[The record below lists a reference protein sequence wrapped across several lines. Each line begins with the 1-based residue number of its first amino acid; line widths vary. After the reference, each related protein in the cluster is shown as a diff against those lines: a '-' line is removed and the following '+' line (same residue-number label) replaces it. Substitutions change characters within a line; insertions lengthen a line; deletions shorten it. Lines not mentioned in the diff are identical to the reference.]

1 MASPCYDDRDM
12 ISALKGSNNLS
23 SANNENIQL
32 ARTAQV
38 HILTAGYVRR
48 GGEGT
53 RVASTVAYVRDGA
66 IRLIVDPGMVA
77 HRDDILGPLAS
88 LGESQGSITDV
99 VISHHHPDH
108 TLHTALFPNARVHDF
123 QAIYKDDSWIDQP
136 AEGYHLSPAI
146 QLIATPGH
154 TPQDITTLAGTADD
168 IVAFTHL
175 WWMASGPADDPYSHN
190 PAELHA
196 NRERVLRLATLIV
209 PGHGEPFRPGPETP
223 R

>member
-1 MASPCYDDRDM
+1 M
-12 ISALKGSNNLS
+12 S
-23 SANNENIQL
+23 SANNESIQL

-48 GGEGT
+48 GGDGT

-66 IRLIVDPGMVA
+66 IRLIVDPGTVA

-123 QAIYKDDSWIDQP
+123 QAVYKDDSWIDQP
-136 AEGYHLSPAI
+136 AEGHHLSPAI

-154 TPQDITTLAGTADD
+154 TPQDITTLVTTSAGL
-168 IVAFTHL
+168 VACTHL
-175 WWMASGPADDPYSHN
+175 WWDSTGPADDPLASDLD
-190 PAELHA
+190 ALHA
-196 NRERVLRLATLIV
+196 GRSRVLALAPVLLV
-209 PGHGEPFRPGPETP
+209 PGHGPAFAPDASTP

>member
-1 MASPCYDDRDM
+1 MSNAHDDGT
-12 ISALKGSNNLS
+12 L
-23 SANNENIQL
+23 QL

-38 HILTAGYVRR
+38 HILTAGYARH
-48 GGEGT
+48 GSDGT
-53 RVASTVAYVRDGA
+53 RVASTVAYIRDGA
-66 IRLIVDPGMVA
+66 VRVIVDPGMVA
-77 HRDDILGPLAS
+77 HRDNILGPLAT
-88 LGESQGSITDV
+88 LGESQGAITDV

-108 TLHTALFPNARVHDF
+108 TILVGLFPAARVHDF
-123 QAIYKDDSWIDQP
+123 QAIYKDDSWIDRP

-175 WWMASGPADDPYSHN
+175 WWMASGPADDPYSVD
-190 PAELHA
+190 PAALHA

>member
-1 MASPCYDDRDM
+1 MSSP
-12 ISALKGSNNLS
+12 
-23 SANNENIQL
+23 ANGEDTIQL
-32 ARTAQV
+32 ARTARV

-48 GGEGT
+48 GSDGNS
-53 RVASTVAYVRDGA
+53 RVASTVAFVRDGA
-66 IRLIVDPGMVA
+66 VRLIIDPGMVA
-77 HRDDILGPLAS
+77 QRDDILGPLAS
-88 LGESQGSITDV
+88 LNESQGSITDV

-108 TLHTALFPNARVHDF
+108 TLHTALFPSARVHDF
-123 QAIYKDDSWIDQP
+123 QAIYRGDLWIDRP

-154 TPQDITTLAGTADD
+154 TPQDITTLVGTADN

-175 WWMASGPADDPYSHN
+175 WWMASGPAEDPYAPD
-190 PAELHA
+190 PALLHA
-196 NRERVLRLATLIV
+196 SRERVLRLATLIV

>member
-1 MASPCYDDRDM
+1 LTSTNDD
-12 ISALKGSNNLS
+12 A
-23 SANNENIQL
+23 AQL

-38 HILTAGYVRR
+38 HILTTGYVRHAS
-48 GGEGT
+48 GGS

-66 IRLIVDPGMVA
+66 IRLIIDPGMVV
-77 HRDDILGPLAS
+77 HRNDILGPLAS

-108 TLHTALFPNARVHDF
+108 TLLAGLFPVARVHDF
-123 QAIYKDDSWIDQP
+123 QAIYHGDLWIDQP
-136 AEGYHLSPAI
+136 AEGYHLSPSI

-154 TPQDITTLAGTADD
+154 TPQDITTLVGTADD

-175 WWMASGPADDPYSHN
+175 WWMASGPADDPYSHD
-190 PAELHA
+190 PAALHA
-196 NRERVLRLATLIV
+196 SRERVLRLATLIV
-209 PGHGEPFRPGPETP
+209 PGHGEPFHPGPETP

>member
-1 MASPCYDDRDM
+1 MSL
-12 ISALKGSNNLS
+12 ILKGRNDLS

-48 GGEGT
+48 GGDGT
-53 RVASTVAYVRDGA
+53 HVASTVAYVRDGA

-154 TPQDITTLAGTADD
+154 TPQDITTLAGTPDD

-209 PGHGEPFRPGPETP
+209 PGHGEPFRPGLETP
-223 R
+223 H

>member
-1 MASPCYDDRDM
+1 V
-12 ISALKGSNNLS
+12 S
-23 SANNENIQL
+23 SANNENLQL
-32 ARTAQV
+32 ERMAQV

-48 GGEGT
+48 SSAGS
-53 RVASTVAYVRDGA
+53 RVASTVTYVRDGVV
-66 IRLIVDPGMVA
+66 RLIVDPGMVA
-77 HRDDILGPLAS
+77 QRNDILGPLAS

-108 TLHTALFPNARVHDF
+108 TIHTALFPNARIHDF
-123 QAIYKDDSWIDQP
+123 QAIYHGDLWIDQP
-136 AEGYHLSPAI
+136 AEGYHLSPSI

-175 WWMASGPADDPYSHN
+175 WWMASGPADDPYSHD
-190 PAELHA
+190 PAALHA
-196 NRERVLRLATLIV
+196 NRERVLALATLIV

>member
-1 MASPCYDDRDM
+1 MTNPNDT
-12 ISALKGSNNLS
+12 IP
-23 SANNENIQL
+23 QL

-48 GGEGT
+48 GSDGT
-53 RVASTVAYVRDGA
+53 HVASTVAYIRDGA
-66 IRLIVDPGMVA
+66 ARVIVDPGMVA
-77 HRDDILGPLAS
+77 HRDDILGPLAT

-108 TLHTALFPNARVHDF
+108 TILVGLFPTARVHDF
-123 QAIYKDDSWIDQP
+123 QAIYHGDSWVDRP

-154 TPQDITTLAGTADD
+154 TPQDITTLAGTPDD

-175 WWMASGPADDPYSHN
+175 WWMASGPADDPYSHD
-190 PAELHA
+190 PAVLHA
-196 NRERVLRLATLIV
+196 SRERVLRLATLIV
-209 PGHGEPFRPGPETP
+209 PGHGEAFRPGPETP

>member
-1 MASPCYDDRDM
+1 M
-12 ISALKGSNNLS
+12 S
-23 SANNENIQL
+23 SANNEQMTL

-38 HILTAGYVRR
+38 HILAAGYVRR
-48 GGEGT
+48 SGEES
-53 RVASTVAYVRDGA
+53 RVASTVAYIRDGA
-66 IRLIVDPGMVA
+66 ARVIVDPGMVA
-77 HRDDILGPLAS
+77 HHDAILGPLAT

-108 TLHTALFPNARVHDF
+108 TLLVALFPAARVHDF
-123 QAIYKDDSWIDQP
+123 QAIYHRDLWISRE

-154 TPQDITTLAGTADD
+154 TPQDITTLAGTPDD

-175 WWMASGPADDPYSHN
+175 WWSASGPANDPYSHD
-190 PAELHA
+190 PTVLHA
-196 NRERVLRLATLIV
+196 NRERVLGLATLIV